1 MKDEGVTLLGTGLM
15 GTAMAGRL
23 LAEGWPLVV
32 WNRHVERTLPL
43 QEQGARFLP
52 LAAAVAAAPVLL
64 CTLSDAAALLACL
77 DALPAGAMQGKDLVQ
92 MSTIAPEQSRFVA
105 ERVRLAGGR
114 YLEAPVLGSTPEAG
128 SGRLLVLTAGPEALG
143 ERLLPLLSCLGQ
155 VRHIG
160 AVGQAAALKLALN
173 QLITGLTASF
183 SLSLGLVR
191 EQGIRVEDFMAILRA
206 SALYAPTFDKKLSR
220 YLADDYGHPNFP
232 ERHLLKDMRLFAEAT
247 AGLPLDSRLP
257 ALWVTLLEELLAE
270 AGDADYAVL
279 YRALHRRYGS
289 GVEEGAPPAS

>member
-1 MKDEGVTLLGTGLM
+1 MKDGGVTLLGTGLM

-32 WNRHVERTLPL
+32 WNRHAEKTQPL

-52 LAAAVAAAPVLL
+52 LAAAVAATPVLL
-64 CTLSDAAALLACL
+64 CTLSDAAALTACL
-77 DALPAGAMQGKDLVQ
+77 DALPAGALQDKDLLQ
-92 MSTIAPEQSRFVA
+92 MSTIAPEQSRRL
-105 ERVRLAGGR
+105 EQRVLAAGGR

-128 SGRLLVLTAGPEALG
+128 SGRLLILTAGPEALG
-143 ERLLPLLSCLGQ
+143 ERLLPLLSRLGQ

-160 AVGQAAALKLALN
+160 VVGQAAALKLALN

-191 EQGIRVEDFMAILRA
+191 EQGIRVEDFMEILRA

-220 YLADDYGHPNFP
+220 YLADDYAHPNFP
-232 ERHLLKDMRLFAEAT
+232 ERHLLKDMRLFAETT

-279 YRALHRRYGS
+279 YRALHRRPGS
-289 GVEEGAPPAS
+289 GREEETPPAS